1 MQKWN
6 RIELSFVPS
15 VPSFRGRFSGTTLF
29 GNTRE
34 AEENSC
40 CLLGRCL
47 LFDTEDSLNIQLDF
61 ICFVAKL
68 FVMSPD
74 GFIGTWEDAVR
85 REICAVIHQRV

>member
-1 MQKWN
+1 MFH
-6 RIELSFVPS
+6 LSVEDFLGQP
-15 VPSFRGRFSGTTLF
+15 FSR
-29 GNTRE
+29 NTPE

-47 LFDTEDSLNIQLDF
+47 LFDTEERLNIQLDF

-74 GFIGTWEDAVR
+74 GFIGTCEDAVR
-85 REICAVIHQRV
+85 REICAAIHQRV